1 MSDFKARRPLHALVT
16 ERSNLSQ
23 LAMCRP
29 PQLVVRSVSPVPNV
43 GTVLGQS
50 APVQLRKR
58 KVFCFEQ
65 SASFRDG

>member
-1 MSDFKARRPLHALVT
+1 MTYFKARRPLHALVT

-29 PQLVVRSVSPVPNV
+29 PQLVARSVSPVPNV

-50 APVQLRKR
+50 APGTAYETESVL
-58 KVFCFEQ
+58 FEQ